1 MGQHCGNIGN
11 MRTALIFTQNLL
23 LVWYIISLISMAGA
37 GCNSVEIQSSWIDH
51 NIAIDGVRGSDWD
64 GVMLKIDNEP
74 VGIGFQNDSDYIYL
88 LLTTYDQSLQRQ
100 IFSGGF
106 TVWFDRDGG
115 DEKTFGIHFPLS
127 PAQRD
132 ISERPELRE
141 GKFPEEN
148 TPLDKIPFN
157 TAEMEITGPS
167 GDKKQRVNVN
177 QLKRIEAKID
187 ISSGYLTYE
196 LKVPLMDGGSD
207 SYAIGTPAGAT
218 VGIGIEITGRSR
230 ERNSEFERRRRDADE
245 PLGGRE
251 DIGMGRSGAS
261 DRVSRTSV
269 GQTEPLSFW
278 AKVKLAVKGS

>member
-1 MGQHCGNIGN
+1 MNGN
-11 MRTALIFTQNLL
+11 MSNTRSAPIYAQNLL
-23 LVWYIISLISMAGA
+23 VVWCIISLIYMAGA
-37 GCNSVEIQSSWIDH
+37 GCNSVEIQSSWINH

-74 VGIGFQNDSDYIYL
+74 VGVGFQNDSDYIYL

-100 IFSGGF
+100 IISGGF
-106 TVWFDRDGG
+106 TVWFDRNGG

-132 ISERPELRE
+132 FSKRPELRE

-148 TPLDKIPFN
+148 TPLDEIPFS

-167 GDKKQRVNVN
+167 GDKKQRVNIN
-177 QLKRIEAKID
+177 QLKQIEAKID
-187 ISSGYLTYE
+187 ISNGYLTYE
-196 LKVPLMDGGSD
+196 LKVPLTDNGSD
-207 SYAIGTPAGAT
+207 PYVIGTPAGAT
-218 VGIGIEITGRSR
+218 VGIGIETAGRSR
-230 ERNSEFERRRRDADE
+230 ERNSEFERRRRDAEE
-245 PLGGRE
+245 PLGGTE
-251 DIGMGRSGAS
+251 DVGMGRGGAS
-261 DRVSRTSV
+261 DRVSRSGV